1 MTAPKRKDVDL
12 PCEPIGLSRLES
24 AAYVGVSAPTFDLM
38 VQRREMPQPK
48 MVGSR
53 RIWDREALKAA
64 FKALPEKRKGS
75 SWDEDPLEA
84 RTH

>member
-1 MTAPKRKDVDL
+1 MRRSEVPL

-24 AAYVGVSAPTFDLM
+24 AAYVGLSAPKFDEL
-38 VQRREMPQPK
+38 VRSGEMPQPK
-48 MVGSR
+48 VIGSR
-53 RIWDREALKAA
+53 LIWDREALKAA